1 MTHAHASAGAMR
13 IGGSDAATIMGANRW
28 KTLLQLWQEKTGR
41 KPKDD
46 LSEKE
51 SVQWGIRLEPIVL
64 KAVLDDLG
72 VPLVPSQQ
80 QVWLEEDYRC
90 GYLDYQID
98 PSHIVEIK
106 TSGHWSESEW
116 EKGIPENVRWQ
127 IVHYFA
133 LSGASTATVACLV
146 GGQTLYVHTMHRDEA
161 EIEALLRAEQE
172 FYDLMVSDTEP
183 VMIAPPEPVQ
193 TYTMDGQ
200 VEHLALQYL
209 ELSKTEKAVAADK
222 DVVKKAL
229 AALVGANREQRSET
243 GLCVSYKH
251 ITQTRVDVDALCADN
266 GIDKADYLKTTSFYR
281 LDVKEIK

>member
-51 SVQWGIRLEPIVL
+51 SVQWGIKLEPIVL
-64 KAVLDDLG
+64 QSVLDSLG
-72 VPLVPSQQ
+72 LPLEPDKQ
-80 QVWLEEDYRC
+80 QVWLEQDWRC
-90 GYLDYQID
+90 GYLDYQISPD
-98 PSHIVEIK
+98 HIVEIK
-106 TSGHWSESEW
+106 TSGHWSEDEW
-116 EKGIPENVRWQ
+116 KHGIPEYVRWQ
-127 IVHYFA
+127 VVHYFA
-133 LSGASTATVACLV
+133 LCQAHVATVACLV
-146 GGQTLYVHTMHRDEA
+146 GGQTLYVHSMHRDEA

-193 TYTMDGQ
+193 TYTMDEQ